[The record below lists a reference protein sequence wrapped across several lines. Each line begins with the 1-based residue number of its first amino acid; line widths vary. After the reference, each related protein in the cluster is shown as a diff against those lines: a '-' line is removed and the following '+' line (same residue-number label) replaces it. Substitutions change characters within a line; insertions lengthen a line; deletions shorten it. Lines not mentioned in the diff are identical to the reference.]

1 LFCHQGHLLVVVAM
15 EVAMGDFTE
24 ADFTEEDFAA
34 AVSDFTG
41 RTGIPS
47 VMAVTMMTK
56 RAAT

>member
-1 LFCHQGHLLVVVAM
+1 MFCHQGHLLVVVAM

-34 AVSDFTG
+34 AVSGFTR

-47 VMAVTMMTK
+47 VMALL
-56 RAAT
+56 R